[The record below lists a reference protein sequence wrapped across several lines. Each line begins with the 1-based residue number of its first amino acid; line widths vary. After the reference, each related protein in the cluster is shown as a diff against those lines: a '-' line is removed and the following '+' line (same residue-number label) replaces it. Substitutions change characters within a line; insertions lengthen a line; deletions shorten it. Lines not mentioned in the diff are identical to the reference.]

1 MGQCKIF
8 ISHASPDGNIL
19 KHLVDFLSG
28 LYAIGR
34 NEITFTSLPESG
46 VENFSNF
53 NDELRKDI
61 QECKLAIVYLTQ
73 SYLMSNYCLFE
84 LGAIWSQNKTCFL
97 INRDNIAKDK
107 IPDIL
112 LAHTYDKLD
121 DRGLDKLCDTL
132 EELAIE
138 TKYNGHTE
146 YNSYKQRILEQIS
159 EEEKKRLSEN
169 QPESAPVNLDECS
182 WEKVQGNTEDIE
194 KSAGYTKIG
203 DIYRTV
209 GSYPKHYIMHA
220 SARVFNWEGE
230 NHFDETAKPHYCLLE
245 QREKDETCQKIILID
260 ETQEDQKCLSSLYML
275 AQASSEQRIKLSDLL
290 MHPEGH
296 IHEVLINLL
305 TEKGYKVTK
314 EKTPKTR
321 SMRKQPLSPEIEE
334 CYS

>member
-1 MGQCKIF
+1 MSANKKECRIF

-138 TKYNGHTE
+138 PKYNGHAE

-159 EEEKKRLSEN
+159 EEEQKRLSEK
-169 QPESAPVNLDECS
+169 QVKSAPVKLYECS
-182 WEKVQGNTEDIE
+182 WEKVQGYTESIE
-194 KSAGYTKIG
+194 KSAGYKKIG

-314 EKTPKTR
+314 EKTPKQE
-321 SMRKQPLSPEIEE
+321 S
-334 CYS
+334 

>member
-132 EELAIE
+132 EKLAIE

-305 TEKGYKVTK
+305 TEKGYKVTN
-314 EKTPKTR
+314 EKTPK
-321 SMRKQPLSPEIEE
+321 QEA
-334 CYS
+334 